1 MARKVLN
8 QDIMRDVNQK
18 LVLQQVFNEGPIS
31 RIDVS
36 KRLNLN
42 KSTVSTL
49 YNALN
54 DESLVVELGEG
65 AASSNGGRKPIF
77 TKVNAHWGYT
87 VSFEIGYHHL
97 HMMVN
102 YLDGEIVS
110 FNNYEIDR
118 LTLAAIT
125 QLMIAKVRDVQ
136 VADTNRGLLGI
147 SIAVS
152 GIVDDNRVTDSP
164 FLDMTNA
171 DLQGLFEQTFDVP
184 VVLENEANLSA
195 IYERDFNSAGDFANT
210 LTVSIHKGIGAGII
224 INRQLYRGLHGEAG
238 EIGRSIMMDAN
249 VGVMGR
255 SQKVEDYCSEDAI
268 IGFARAVKG
277 DETLQR
283 QDLVNLFLADDADIK
298 RILGEFCAAISK
310 ILFNVATNFDPEV
323 MYLNSPLI
331 EALPELLSEIRQ
343 DYRTIAGTNP
353 RIQLAQNT
361 QYATL
366 LGGCSLITHRVLNMD
381 DYMLKF

>member
-49 YNALN
+49 YNTLN

-164 FLDMTNA
+164 FLDMTNS